1 MSLSLAEIQRV
12 VEEIRPLLVGGRLDT
27 ATQPSRTSVLLTFYA
42 QRAKHHL
49 MIEANPQ
56 FARLHLTA
64 RKPPA
69 TGDVPPFAQSVRR
82 GLRGRALTSIEVAGG
97 DRVVELV
104 FGRPDAPAGRLVAEL
119 TGRSSNLYHVGPDGR
134 VLAVVRPVRGD
145 RAAGNQPP
153 PNRQSGPRLAASRA
167 ARPGAAYEPPPP
179 PPESLAAGADRFADA
194 PSPSEAVEEFYTEAA
209 LEEQTR
215 VLRATLTAQIRSARK
230 RTGRLLD
237 NLERDTATQEDADH
251 LRLCGEL
258 LKYHLGQIEPR
269 QRSIALPNLFEAGA
283 PDVTIPLQPNLSA
296 RANME
301 RYFHRFKRLSEA
313 RRHNEARLAAARA
326 KLDDLSEKAIAVQA
340 AVELAE
346 LEAIAADLGVRKAV
360 EPRRRAPKAAG
371 PRRFVSADGLEI
383 LVGRSPAENDQITF
397 RVARG
402 NDLWL
407 HVEGYTGSHVI
418 VRVPRDKTAPKETLL
433 DAATLAVQFS
443 QLRKAG
449 AGPVAYCARK
459 HVQKPRGSGPGQVLY
474 SQSKTLHITVEKGR
488 LGRLMGG
495 GLSEA

>member
-1 MSLSLAEIQRV
+1 L
-12 VEEIRPLLVGGRLDT
+12 
-27 ATQPSRTSVLLTFYA
+27 
-42 QRAKHHL
+42 
-49 MIEANPQ
+49 
-56 FARLHLTA
+56 
-64 RKPPA
+64 PA
-69 TGDVPPFAQSVRR
+69 TGKLPSGSP
-82 GLRGRALTSIEVAGG
+82 RA
-97 DRVVELV
+97 
-104 FGRPDAPAGRLVAEL
+104 
-119 TGRSSNLYHVGPDGR
+119 
-134 VLAVVRPVRGD
+134 
-145 RAAGNQPP
+145 
-153 PNRQSGPRLAASRA
+153 
-167 ARPGAAYEPPPP
+167 
-179 PPESLAAGADRFADA
+179 ADRFADA
-194 PSPSEAVEEFYTEAA
+194 ASPSEAIEKLYAQAA
-209 LEEQTR
+209 LEEQAR
-215 VLRATLTAQIRSARK
+215 VLRATLAAQIRSARK
-230 RTGRLLD
+230 RTERLLD
-237 NLERDTATQEDADH
+237 NLGRDTATQDDADH

-258 LKYHLGQIEPR
+258 LKFHLGQIAPR
-269 QRSIALPNLFEAGA
+269 QRSITLPNLFEPGA

-301 RYFHRFKRLSEA
+301 RYFRRFKRLTEA
-313 RRHNEARLAAARA
+313 RRQNEARLAAAHARVE
-326 KLDDLSEKAIAVQA
+326 DLGTKAIAVQA

-346 LEAIAADLGVRKAV
+346 LEAIAADLGVRKAG
-360 EPRRRAPKAAG
+360 EPRRRAPRASG
-371 PRRFVSADGLEI
+371 PHRFLSADGLEI
-383 LVGRSPAENDQITF
+383 LVGRSAAENDQITF